1 MEGRELLVNKFT
13 SQHRLLQDPL
23 GAAGCK
29 LAGGVACL
37 TEYFRIALE
46 ISTLD
51 DPCQTVAS

>member
-1 MEGRELLVNKFT
+1 MYT
-13 SQHRLLQDPL
+13 
-23 GAAGCK
+23 AGCK

-37 TEYFRIALE
+37 TEYFRIVLE